1 MSEELWSLAGKKVA
15 FIAPHGLSMM
25 NRSTKDDTITYP
37 VCINGK
43 KRDFREMAAD
53 ASEDQI
59 KAAALASAD
68 IQKWLEK
75 NVTPKKIIFI
85 PGKMVNIV
93 I

>member
-1 MSEELWSLAGKKVA
+1 
-15 FIAPHGLSMM
+15 
-25 NRSTKDDTITYP
+25 
-37 VCINGK
+37 
-43 KRDFREMAAD
+43 MAAD

-68 IQKWLEK
+68 IQKWLED
-75 NVTPKKIIFI
+75 VTPKKIIFI